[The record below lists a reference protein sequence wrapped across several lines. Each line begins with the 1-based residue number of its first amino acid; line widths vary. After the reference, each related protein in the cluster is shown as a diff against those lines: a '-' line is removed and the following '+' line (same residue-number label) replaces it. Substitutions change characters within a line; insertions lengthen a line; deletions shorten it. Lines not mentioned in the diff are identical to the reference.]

1 MKAGAKLSDC
11 EANNLRSYLASVN
24 VSVSKFAEEMRV
36 PRYAVVNM
44 MGEHRPGTNPFY
56 VRRVQR
62 KLTQIAR
69 DYDCANGGPVPRNA
83 VERRDGAEEDRNRN
97 HQG

>member
-1 MKAGAKLSDC
+1 MRRGTRLS
-11 EANNLRSYLASVN
+11 EFESAMVRIYTSSQNMTLSEFANLCH
-24 VSVSKFAEEMRV
+24 V
-36 PRYAVVNM
+36 PDYILYNM
-44 MGEHRPGTNPFY
+44 INEHRPGTNPFY